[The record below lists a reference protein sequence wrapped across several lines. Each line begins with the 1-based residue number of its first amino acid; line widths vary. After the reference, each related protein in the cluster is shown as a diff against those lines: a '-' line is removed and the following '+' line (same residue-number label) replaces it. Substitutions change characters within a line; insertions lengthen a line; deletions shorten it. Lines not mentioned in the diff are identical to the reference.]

1 MTTTQILVKH
11 YMESHLHQNLAY
23 ILILISIGSI
33 IYITSV
39 IKKSNTTDGIVA
51 KLRLVVPHHV
61 LLCVYPALFISHRI
75 YTTECDVLGVKLQ
88 QHILPCN

>member
-39 IKKSNTTDGIVA
+39 IKKVIQQTEL
-51 KLRLVVPHHV
+51 LRSSDSLFHITYFF
-61 LLCVYPALFISHRI
+61 VYIRR
-75 YTTECDVLGVKLQ
+75 CDVLGVKLQ